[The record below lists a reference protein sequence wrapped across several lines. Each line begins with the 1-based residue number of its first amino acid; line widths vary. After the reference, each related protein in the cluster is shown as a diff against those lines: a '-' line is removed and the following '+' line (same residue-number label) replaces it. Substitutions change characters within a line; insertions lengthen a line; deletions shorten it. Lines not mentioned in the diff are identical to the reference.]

1 MEKLVGKTF
10 NMALLDSGCTKTV
23 CGEQW
28 LKVFLDTLSPNDVSS
43 IITEKSNTVF
53 KFGENKM
60 IKSNRCVKIPV
71 KIAETPVIL
80 STDVI
85 DYDIPLLLSKEAMKK
100 AKTQIDQNVHGFSP
114 NQFVFGKNPSFPNVF
129 DNELPALDR

>member
-1 MEKLVGKTF
+1 
-10 NMALLDSGCTKTV
+10 MALLDSGCTKTV

-28 LKVFLDTLSPNDVSS
+28 LKVFIDTLSPNDVSS
-43 IITEKSNTVF
+43 ITEKSSTLF
-53 KFGENKM
+53 KFGDNKM

-85 DYDIPLLLSKEAMKK
+85 DYDIPFLLSKEAMKK
-100 AKTQIDQNVHGFSP
+100 ANT
-114 NQFVFGKNPSFPNVF
+114 
-129 DNELPALDR
+129 